1 MRHKEYV
8 TCNEDCDV
16 MKIVSPSGDKP
27 FWTIFSRHLKMYF
40 GPFFTEQKAVDFL
53 NNNEMSQFTDTRW
66 WTNIE
71 TQIDAWKKR
80 AFIKGE

>member
-16 MKIVSPSGDKP
+16 QKISPSGDKP
-27 FWTIFSRHLKMYF
+27 FWAIFSRHLKMYF
-40 GPFFTEQKAVDFL
+40 GPFMSERKAVDFL

-71 TQIDAWKKR
+71 TQIHAWRNR